1 MRIAVFAYG
10 SLVNAESVAQTLG
23 DSAGAPIPVELA
35 GWRRRWSLVRDNL
48 NSEKTFARAGDG
60 TVPPYVLALNLE
72 PAPDRDDGPNGALIE
87 LDEEA
92 LARLDLRELRY
103 DRVEVT
109 GQLGVPGEAFDRVVT
124 YTAKPENFAK
134 EPPDGAVI
142 LATYLSA
149 VEAAFDALAPHALD
163 RWRETTGPPPVEIIE
178 PVLARERIPPGNP
191 REW

>member
-10 SLVNAESVAQTLG
+10 SLVNAASVAQTLG
-23 DSAGAPIPVELA
+23 TAAGAPIPAELT

-48 NSEKTFARAGDG
+48 SSEKTFARAGDG
-60 TVPPYVLALNLE
+60 SVPPYVLALNLE

-87 LDEEA
+87 LDDAA

-103 DRVEVT
+103 DRVDVT
-109 GQLGVPGEAFDRVVT
+109 GQLGVAGEAFDRVVT
-124 YTAKPENFAK
+124 YTAKPESFAK

-163 RWRETTGPPPVEIIE
+163 RWRETTDSPPVEVIK
-178 PVLARERIPPGNP
+178 PVLVREHIPAGNP
-191 REW
+191 RQW